1 MSFRPIFWYGRCS
14 GSPIKRIRILESGS
28 FLLVKSGIR
37 KIWVQE
43 TGTPGFGIRK
53 TAQHK
58 ESRIP
63 LTIGILSP
71 SFTDKDF
78 GIQYSVIYGEESSLG
93 SLTWGDLIQAVL

>member
-1 MSFRPIFWYGRCS
+1 M
-14 GSPIKRIRILESGS
+14 
-28 FLLVKSGIR
+28 
-37 KIWVQE
+37 QE
-43 TGTPGFGIRK
+43 TGTPGFGIWK
-53 TAQHK
+53 TAQLK

-71 SFTDKDF
+71 SFTDKDS

>member
-1 MSFRPIFWYGRCS
+1 MSFRLIFWYGGCS
-14 GSPIKRIRILESGS
+14 GSPIKRIQILESGN

-37 KIWVQE
+37 KILSAGNRNPWALESGKQL
-43 TGTPGFGIRK
+43 
-53 TAQHK
+53 K

-71 SFTDKDF
+71 NFTDKES
-78 GIQYSVIYGEESSLG
+78 GIQYSVIHGEESSLG